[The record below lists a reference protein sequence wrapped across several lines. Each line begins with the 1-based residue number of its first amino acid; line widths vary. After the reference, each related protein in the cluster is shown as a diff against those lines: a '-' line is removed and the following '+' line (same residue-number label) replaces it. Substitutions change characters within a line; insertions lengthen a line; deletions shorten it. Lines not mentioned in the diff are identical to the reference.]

1 MSQSYKSH
9 KLDGR
14 LPLLSLTVMRDVKVF
29 YLFIYYTC
37 IWH

>member
-14 LPLLSLTVMRDVKVF
+14 LTIVVESNFDERCQGI
-29 YLFIYYTC
+29 LFIYFLYM
-37 IWH
+37 